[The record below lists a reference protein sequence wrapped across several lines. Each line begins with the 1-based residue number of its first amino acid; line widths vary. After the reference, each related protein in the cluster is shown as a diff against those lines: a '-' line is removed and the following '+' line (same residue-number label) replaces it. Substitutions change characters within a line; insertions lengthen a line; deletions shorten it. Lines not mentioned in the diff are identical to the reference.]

1 MTTIYEVLR
10 RPIITEKSNFQSNY
24 LNQYV
29 FEVAN
34 DASKKMIKEAVESIF
49 EVSVQK
55 IRIVN
60 VPARRTR
67 RARSR
72 RVLIRR
78 QGFKKAVI
86 TLAPGDRIAAF
97 EGVQ

>member
-10 RPIITEKSNFQSNY
+10 RPIITEKTNFQSSF
-24 LNQYV
+24 LNQYA
-29 FEVAN
+29 FEVA
-34 DASKKMIKEAVESIF
+34 DEATKKMIKEAIETVF
-49 EVSVQK
+49 DVSVLK

-72 RVLIRR
+72 RVLVRR
-78 QGFKKAVI
+78 HGFKKAVI